1 MGQILQS
8 GASIITNKLALHHYK
23 VGQELLQNGSDNLLQ
38 SGGIIIIKWG
48 QILQSGATLL
58 QSGAGI
64 KNWGIKLE
72 IRAF

>member
-8 GASIITNKLALHHYK
+8 GASIIANKLALHHYK
-23 VGQELLQNGSDNLLQ
+23 VGQELLQNGSD
-38 SGGIIIIKWG
+38 KWG

-58 QSGAGI
+58 QSRAGI